1 VRDGVLGVAA
11 VVPLLLGSVM
21 GGDEVDG
28 RVEMRFQDPQITEAS
43 GLVVRDGLVVTVNDS
58 GDTARVFTVDP
69 STGRTVGVTSWDAE
83 PVDDEAL
90 APAGPGK
97 VWVGDIGDNDAVRPS
112 VTVTR
117 VPVGRGDRDVA
128 GASYELVYPDGAVD
142 AETLLADP
150 TTGRLYLVSKEV
162 FGGTVYAAPEQLDP
176 DGPNRLRPVG
186 RALGIATDG
195 AFLPDG
201 EHVVVRDYRQAAFY
215 TWPGLDLVGEVD
227 LPAERQGEAIAVDE
241 EYSIHVTSEGIE
253 APVLRVDLPT
263 RLARRVAPATAPIA
277 SPAPSPEVDREGSEL
292 PEAPSSDRAV
302 WPWFLTGWIGLA
314 VIVALVF
321 ALRRPP
327 RQRRQDDARA
337 RDPAGLDRPS

>member
-1 VRDGVLGVAA
+1 MRDAVLGVAA
-11 VVPLLLGSVM
+11 VVPLLLGSVV

-58 GDTARVFTVDP
+58 GDSARIFTVDP
-69 STGRTVGVTSWDAE
+69 ADGRTVGITTWDAK

-97 VWVGDIGDNDAVRPS
+97 VWVGDIGDNAAARPS

-117 VPVGRGDRDVA
+117 VPFGPGERHLA
-128 GASYELVYPDGAVD
+128 GTPYELVYPDGPVD
-142 AETLLADP
+142 AETLMADP
-150 TTGRLYLVSKEV
+150 DTGRLYIVSKEV
-162 FGGTVYAAPEQLDP
+162 FGGTVYAAPETLDP
-176 DGPNRLRPVG
+176 DRPNRLEAVG
-186 RALGIATDG
+186 SALGIATDG

-201 EHVVVRDYRQAAFY
+201 QHVVVRDYRQAAFY
-215 TWPGLDLVGEVD
+215 TWPDLDLVGEVQ
-227 LPAERQGEAIAVDE
+227 LPPERQGEAIAVDE
-241 EYSIHVTSEGIE
+241 EFSIHVTSEGVE
-253 APVLRVDLPT
+253 APVLRVDVPT
-263 RLARRVAPATAPIA
+263 RLARQVAPASAPIA
-277 SPAPSPEVDREGSEL
+277 SPPPSPEVDREGSEL
-292 PEAPSSDRAV
+292 PEAPASDRPA

-327 RQRRQDDARA
+327 KQRGHDE
-337 RDPAGLDRPS
+337 PPPGLDRPS